1 MTESKSVTLPFGDSP
16 KIFLPLRTI
25 TKAGERIVCDI
36 ITISVMQTIYVEEIE
51 FNIID
56 YRNLFSA
63 KSDAKNICLHTA
75 PQSDKRILPV

>member
-1 MTESKSVTLPFGDSP
+1 MMESKSITLPFGDSP

-36 ITISVMQTIYVEEIE
+36 IAISVMQTIYVEENE

-56 YRNLFSA
+56 YRNFLTLS
-63 KSDAKNICLHTA
+63 
-75 PQSDKRILPV
+75 RM